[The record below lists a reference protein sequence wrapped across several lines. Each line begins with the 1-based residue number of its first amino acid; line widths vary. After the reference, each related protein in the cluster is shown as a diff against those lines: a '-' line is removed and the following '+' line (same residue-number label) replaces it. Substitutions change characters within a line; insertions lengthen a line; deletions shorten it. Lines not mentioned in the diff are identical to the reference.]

1 MAIFY
6 YGHAG
11 VVACCMKY
19 SMGCLGRGRKG
30 LFAVGFKSRH
40 PTTQPCGMSTQ
51 FQTSSWIKKIP
62 GSLLHNHP
70 SKNWT
75 NTLPALGGS
84 KVDAGDV
91 AADTVGA
98 KAPLEA
104 IAAKTH
110 VTNISSFHTHLTIA
124 SELKLVLSGTRC
136 AR

>member
-1 MAIFY
+1 MLHEIF
-6 YGHAG
+6 HG
-11 VVACCMKY
+11 V
-19 SMGCLGRGRKG
+19 LGKG
-30 LFAVGFKSRH
+30 KERSVCGWVQISTPDHSALWNEH
-40 PTTQPCGMSTQ
+40 PISNV
-51 FQTSSWIKKIP
+51 ILDKKIP

-110 VTNISSFHTHLTIA
+110 VTNISHSFDNCIRIEA
-124 SELKLVLSGTRC
+124 CIIGD
-136 AR
+136 